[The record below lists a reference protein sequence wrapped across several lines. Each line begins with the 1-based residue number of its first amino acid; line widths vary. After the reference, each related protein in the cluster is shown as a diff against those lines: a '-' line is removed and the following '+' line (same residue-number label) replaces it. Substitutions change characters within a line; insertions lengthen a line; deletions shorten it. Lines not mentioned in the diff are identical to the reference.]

1 MEIVALWEQR
11 CNKTMMYKELKAE
24 ILKWLLEHENEWQR
38 VNACREA
45 FKQYIF
51 NADGNYLIGGQTV
64 SEFITEVD
72 KLLYGR
78 SF

>member
-1 MEIVALWEQR
+1 
-11 CNKTMMYKELKAE
+11 MYKELKAE

-38 VNACREA
+38 VNACTEA
-45 FKQYIF
+45 FRAYIY
-51 NADGNYLIGGQTV
+51 NADGNYLIGGQNV
-64 SEFITEVD
+64 SEFITEAD

>member
-1 MEIVALWEQR
+1 
-11 CNKTMMYKELKAE
+11 MMYKELKAE

-38 VNACREA
+38 VNTCKEVFR
-45 FKQYIF
+45 QYIYK
-51 NADGNYLIGGQTV
+51 NEDGDYLIGGKVV
-64 SEFITEVD
+64 SEFITEAD

>member
-1 MEIVALWEQR
+1 
-11 CNKTMMYKELKAE
+11 MMYKELKAE
-24 ILKWLLEHENEWQR
+24 ILKWLLEHEKEWQR

-45 FKQYIF
+45 FRQYIF
-51 NADGNYLIGGQTV
+51 NTDGNYIIGGQVV
-64 SEFITEVD
+64 SEFITKAD